1 METTV
6 QLETWVNTT
15 KSTVVTVKTDH
26 LGQQTRVATKGGQK
40 LAITPEDRRFNQEM
54 IKSGGGEKYDPFQNG
69 LLAPVKL
76 VDKAD
81 AEKAAQNPNQ
91 MTEDDLQK
99 VLSAPAAEFAERLM
113 AISSEPVLRRLRKV
127 ARDADVKPSRQ
138 EAIQSRLETVAPNT
152 KIDSGKVES
161 DTVKKPI
168 RNN

>member
-6 QLETWVNTT
+6 ETWENTT
-15 KSTVVTVKTDH
+15 KSTVVTIKTDH
-26 LGQQTRVATKGGQK
+26 LGQQARVATKGGQK
-40 LAITPEDRRFNQEM
+40 LVITPQDRRFNQEM
-54 IKSGGGEKYDPFQNG
+54 VSKDKYDPFQNG

-76 VDKAD
+76 VDKED

-91 MTEDDLQK
+91 MTEDDLEK
-99 VLSAPAAEFAERLM
+99 FLSSPAGEFAERLL

-138 EAIQSRLETVAPNT
+138 EAIQTRLESIVPAA
-152 KIDSGKVES
+152 KIDSG
-161 DTVKKPI
+161 TVDADAPRKPI